1 MPALARWPGH
11 IQAGTETMKMV
22 STLDVLPSIL
32 SILGTAIPNDVD
44 GIDISPILKGE
55 RYKDPNDDN
64 ADRVLFFWRDG
75 FRDGPLPPPYGRLDV
90 VAAKLG
96 RFKAWFW
103 TKSAHYNQDEEVF
116 HHPPLLFDVLADPAE
131 AFPLDTSNYQDLVD
145 RILLFVEEHKKDV
158 GWSYPYCLDTDPKY
172 VPCVDRSSGCRTKEG
187 TIESSAS

>member
-1 MPALARWPGH
+1 M
-11 IQAGTETMKMV
+11 
-22 STLDVLPSIL
+22 
-32 SILGTAIPNDVD
+32 
-44 GIDISPILKGE
+44 
-55 RYKDPNDDN
+55 
-64 ADRVLFFWRDG
+64 LFFWRDG

-131 AFPLDTSNYQDLVD
+131 AFPLDTSNHQDLID

-172 VPCVDRSSGCRTKEG
+172 VPCVDKSNGCRTSEG
-187 TIESSAS
+187 IVDSSASQGEYETVS